1 MIYYDK
7 DLNASRFPPKIYKM
21 HETTPLETTKVT
33 SQYTIKDI
41 T

>member
-7 DLNASRFPPKIYKM
+7 DLNSSRIPPKTYKM
-21 HETTPLETTKVT
+21 HETTPLEDLKPN
-33 SQYTIKDI
+33 SQFTIKDI